1 MFNLKRLLNVMDVW
15 KTFKFSVEYN
25 KKGGVRIYVNDKK
38 TKYYVKGYGYD
49 KLSAVIAKMVN
60 DLIGKQPYNKNIYG
74 NDGKYLSENGVGL
87 MPIIESLFTINVKLE
102 EIYAG
107 KSYDVFEIDLSKL
120 KNSQ

>member
-1 MFNLKRLLNVMDVW
+1 MFNLKKLVNTIDVW
-15 KTFKFSVEYN
+15 KDFKFSVEYN
-25 KKGGVRIYVNDKK
+25 KKGGVRIYVNDRK

-49 KLSAVIAKMVN
+49 KSSAIIAKMVN
-60 DLIGKQPYNKNIYG
+60 DLIGKQSYDKNVYG

-87 MPIIESLFTINVKLE
+87 MPIIESLFTINVNLE

-107 KSYDVFEIDLSKL
+107 KSYDIFEIDLSKL